1 MELIRDLEK
10 RKIYLVENDKT
21 LLETGRCGAE
31 FSLCLSG
38 DEPII
43 ISKEVDESLYINL
56 KQILENKYA
65 FYNHGFSYQEE
76 NKIVWF
82 SDQYCDM
89 EDLEETDR
97 VNRLILEDLGE
108 QIKISCQKPYDINHG
123 IKSSEYFV
131 AFSPCGNGFM
141 SRNLNT
147 DLTFQDDIIQAFGR
161 VLRCEIKKQKIKSK
175 TRSRI

>member
-10 RKIYLVENDKT
+10 GKIYLVENGKT
-21 LLETGRCGAE
+21 LLETGKAGAE

-38 DEPII
+38 DEPIM

-56 KQILENKYA
+56 KQILESKYV
-65 FYNHGFSYQEE
+65 FCNHGFSYQED

-89 EDLEETDR
+89 EDLEETNL
-97 VNRLILEDLGE
+97 VTRLILEDLGE

-123 IKSSEYFV
+123 VKRSDYFV
-131 AFSPCGNGFM
+131 AFSPCGNGFW
-141 SRNLNT
+141 SENLDT
-147 DLTFQDDIIQAFGR
+147 GLTFQDDIVR
-161 VLRCEIKKQKIKSK
+161 VFYRILRCEIEIPKKKTK
-175 TRSRI
+175 TRRV